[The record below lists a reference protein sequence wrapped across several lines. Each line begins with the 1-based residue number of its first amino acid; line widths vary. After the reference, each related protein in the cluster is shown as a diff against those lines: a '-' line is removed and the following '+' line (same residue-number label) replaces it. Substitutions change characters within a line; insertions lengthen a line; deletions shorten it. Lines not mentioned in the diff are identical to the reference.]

1 MRIALGSDHAGLT
14 LRQSIGKV
22 VLGLGHQIHD
32 LGTHGQ
38 DAASYVDFAQSVAR
52 QVQQGK
58 CQFGI
63 LVCGTG
69 LGMSMA
75 ANKFQ
80 NIRAALCCHEFSAQ
94 MARAHNDANILC
106 LGERLVGAGLAESI
120 VKTFLNTPFAGGRH
134 QARLDQLAAITEVT

>member
-1 MRIALGSDHAGLT
+1 MRIALGSDHAGRA
-14 LRQSIGKV
+14 LRQGIGKV
-22 VLGLGHQIHD
+22 ILGLGHEMHD
-32 LGTHGQ
+32 FGSHD
-38 DAASYVDFAQSVAR
+38 DAPVSYVDFAKSVALE
-52 QVQQGK
+52 VQHQR

-69 LGMSMA
+69 LGVSIA

-80 NIRAALCCHEFSAQ
+80 NIRAALCSHEFLAQ

-120 VKTFLNTPFAGGRH
+120 VKTFLSTPFAGGRH
-134 QARLDQLAAITEVT
+134 QGRLDQLASITEVT